1 MGTEYENSTPIRTV
15 IAMDFDN
22 DGNQELFMNNIDY
35 QSRGAP
41 NSVHSV
47 INSANVSVKAD
58 GPRNSSRILV
68 RKAANMAYLK
78 VAPISVHQL
87 S

>member
-1 MGTEYENSTPIRTV
+1 MGSNYETSTPIRTV

-35 QSRGAP
+35 RSRGAP

-47 INSANVSVKAD
+47 INSPNVS
-58 GPRNSSRILV
+58 L
-68 RKAANMAYLK
+68 
-78 VAPISVHQL
+78 
-87 S
+87 

>member
-1 MGTEYENSTPIRTV
+1 MGTDYENSTPIRTV

-41 NSVHSV
+41 NSVHSI
-47 INSANVSVKAD
+47 INSLNVSKS
-58 GPRNSSRILV
+58 RWTSEFFKNSGQKS
-68 RKAANMAYLK
+68 
-78 VAPISVHQL
+78 SQHG
-87 S
+87 

>member
-1 MGTEYENSTPIRTV
+1 MGTDYENPTPIRTV

-47 INSANVSVKAD
+47 INSLNVSKKQMIAEFFK
-58 GPRNSSRILV
+58 NFSQKSSQHGFFESSSHLGV
-68 RKAANMAYLK
+68 STL
-78 VAPISVHQL
+78 
-87 S
+87 

>member
-1 MGTEYENSTPIRTV
+1 MGTEYENPTPIRTV

-58 GPRNSSRILV
+58 DHRILQEFQSE
-68 RKAANMAYLK
+68 KQPTWL
-78 VAPISVHQL
+78 I
-87 S
+87 

>member
-1 MGTEYENSTPIRTV
+1 MGTDYENPTPIRTV

-47 INSANVSVKAD
+47 INFENVSKSI
-58 GPRNSSRILV
+58 RSQNSSRILV
-68 RKAANMAYLK
+68 RKTANMAYLK
-78 VAPISVHQL
+78 IALIM
-87 S
+87 